1 MADTH
6 SLQVQEDEQGKRLDA
21 YLSTALPQLSRTRL
35 KALIEEGQVTLDGRV
50 LTTPS
55 FKVQQGQSVT
65 VSIPSITAPTLA
77 AQAMDLEILFEDEDI
92 LVLNKPAGLVV
103 HPGAGNADM
112 TLVNG
117 LIAHCGNSLS
127 GIGGVGRP
135 GIVHRLDKGTSGLM
149 VVAKNDLAHQGLTA
163 QFADRTLSREYL
175 AFVWGAPNPLD
186 GTVDKPIGRSP
197 HNRQKMAVRVH
208 GGKEAITHYKTK
220 EMFGRDASLVSCR
233 LQTGRTHQIRV
244 HMTHI
249 SAPLLGDP
257 LYGSVPKRVSPI
269 LRAEIEALLTPERPA
284 LHAYRLKLRHPRTD
298 KALSFEVPL
307 PEDLEALYAFLEGLI

>member
-1 MADTH
+1 MTNTH
-6 SLQVQEDEQGKRLDA
+6 HLTVEEHEQGKRLDA
-21 YLSTALPQLSRTRL
+21 YLSAVLPEMSRTRL
-35 KALIEEGQVTLDGRV
+35 KALIEEGHVSLNGKPT
-50 LTTPS
+50 TTPT
-55 FKVQQGQSVT
+55 FKVQAGQSFT
-65 VSIPSITAPTLA
+65 VFVPAVAPPSLEG
-77 AQAMDLEILFEDEDI
+77 QEMDLEILYEDSDI
-92 LVLNKPAGLVV
+92 LVVNKPAGLVV

-117 LIAHCGNSLS
+117 LIAHGGDSLS

-149 VVAKNDLAHQGLTA
+149 VVAKNDYAHQGLTS
-163 QFADRTLSREYL
+163 QFADRSLSREYL
-175 AFVWGAPNPLD
+175 AFVWGAPNPLE

-197 HNRQKMAVRVH
+197 HNRQKMAVRPH
-208 GGKEAITHYKTK
+208 GGKDAITHYKTV
-220 EMFGRDASLVSCR
+220 EMFGRDASLVKCR

-249 SAPLLGDP
+249 NVPLLGDP

-269 LRAEIEALLTPERPA
+269 LRTEIEALLTPERPA
-284 LHAYRLKLRHPRTD
+284 LHAYRLKLRHPRTN

-307 PEDLEALYAFLEGLI
+307 PQDLEVLYTFLIELM